1 MRYFLSF
8 TLILVGFS
16 ICIRAQTAPQTS
28 STPDPTLM
36 REIEWRSVK
45 SHLDRLDTLQKIT
58 SPDNRPA
65 EDNKRIILDALYRRS
80 TATEL
85 PLRFASDEFPARYST
100 FLKQP
105 GT

>member
-16 ICIRAQTAPQTS
+16 ICIRAQTAPQTA

-58 SPDNRPA
+58 SPDNRPV
-65 EDNKRIILDALYRRS
+65 EDSKRIILDALYRRS
-80 TATEL
+80 TAAEL
-85 PLRFASDEFPARYST
+85 SLLAAGDEDRIKYSS

-105 GT
+105 